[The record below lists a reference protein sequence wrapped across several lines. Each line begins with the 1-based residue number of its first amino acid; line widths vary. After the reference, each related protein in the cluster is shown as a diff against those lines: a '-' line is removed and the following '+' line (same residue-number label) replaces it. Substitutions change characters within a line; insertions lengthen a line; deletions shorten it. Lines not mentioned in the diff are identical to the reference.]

1 MGCIKWGSTVHG
13 FPSRCK
19 AWLCTSRADVRQ
31 MRIFRNFHPKNRV
44 SRPRFSAE
52 HDAAIENLRNVK
64 EKPENLILCEKSQIP
79 PKLPLWRPFSTR
91 RHGPRFLRTA
101 DFEITRW
108 ILLNA
113 KGIRRINWKQFF
125 YPPMLLR
132 DSTTCHMLSAT
143 SLFNNVVGYTGN
155 FAQFLR
161 TNASVVY
168 PGFPARGFTN
178 VLTQKE
184 PNF

>member
-1 MGCIKWGSTVHG
+1 
-13 FPSRCK
+13 
-19 AWLCTSRADVRQ
+19 
-31 MRIFRNFHPKNRV
+31 
-44 SRPRFSAE
+44 
-52 HDAAIENLRNVK
+52 
-64 EKPENLILCEKSQIP
+64 
-79 PKLPLWRPFSTR
+79 
-91 RHGPRFLRTA
+91 
-101 DFEITRW
+101 
-108 ILLNA
+108 
-113 KGIRRINWKQFF
+113 
-125 YPPMLLR
+125 MLLR